1 MARGWKTNARE
12 AVWTACIVASFGL
25 IAYLGMSTIIKIKA
39 TQTRL
44 FLVAVVFGVAFGGT
58 YLLDHLLRDRVTTDT
73 QLDRERAEIW
83 PRWYSQFSAPARW
96 GNIAGEAA
104 RSVGFW
110 LFAGLIAYLGMNAV
124 VKIEA
129 TGTRLF
135 LAVVVFAVAYGAA
148 SLPERLLRHA
158 ESAGEDWPCWY
169 SPSNN
174 PALYRSSH
182 NAPYS
187 YVVLPRPIANS
198 SPAADQDEAKR

>member
-1 MARGWKTNARE
+1 MN
-12 AVWTACIVASFGL
+12 
-25 IAYLGMSTIIKIKA
+25 TIIKIEA
-39 TQTRL
+39 TRTRL
-44 FLVAVVFGVAFGGT
+44 FLVAVVFGVAFGAA
-58 YLLDHLLRDRVTTDT
+58 YLMDHLMRDRVPTDI
-73 QLDRERAEIW
+73 QPNRERAEIW
-83 PRWYSQFSAPARW
+83 PRWHSQFSAQARW

-110 LFAGLIAYLGMNAV
+110 LFTGLIAYLGMNAV

-148 SLPERLLRHA
+148 SLLERLLRHA
-158 ESAGEDWPCWY
+158 ESAGEDWPRWY

-174 PALYRSSH
+174 PALYRSSD